1 MKTYQ
6 IPFALAIFLITTIS
20 GCGIKKEVALPNA
33 NDKSIGSSQPV
44 ALSPKSQF
52 LNRRVSIIGTVDMHD
67 DDPFLNGEDKI
78 VPINT
83 TVDVNSSQG
92 GTYNWQDCVDK
103 EVRGEYR
110 ANFKLD
116 KDTGVVSVKAVGQYY
131 EGASC
136 DSKNLKINSPSNVQ
150 LDRGQEKTYSEKL
163 SDDSG
168 HVIFNLTFK
177 NLD

>member
-1 MKTYQ
+1 MKTYH

-67 DDPFLNGEDKI
+67 DDTFSSGEDKT

-83 TVDVNSSQG
+83 TVDVNSSEG
-92 GTYNWQDCVDK
+92 GTYTWQDCVGG

-110 ANFKLD
+110 ADFKLD
-116 KDTGVVSVKAVGQYY
+116 EDTGVVAIKALGKYY
-131 EGASC
+131 EGTSC
-136 DSKNLKINSPSNVQ
+136 DPTNLKINSPSNVQ

-163 SDDSG
+163 SDESG
-168 HVIFNLTFK
+168 HVIFKLTFK